1 MQETSKLVQELN
13 FPMTIEMTKK
23 SRELA
28 AKGHNVI
35 SLSLGE
41 PDFDSPDFIKEAGKT
56 GIDQNYSHY
65 TPVAGF
71 ADLREAISAKFKR
84 DNNIVYSPN
93 QIVVSTGAKQCLAN
107 AIMALVNPGDEM
119 IIPAPYW
126 VTYFEQAKLV
136 GAKPVVLKTS
146 LETNFKITPDQL
158 REAMN
163 ANSKMMVFSSPNN
176 PSGAVYSKDELR
188 ALAEVIAT
196 KKDFYV
202 ISDEIYE
209 LINYGDSYTSLAAFP
224 EIYDQVITVNGLSK
238 GFAMTGWRL
247 GYIGAP
253 EWIAKACDMI
263 QSQFTSGTSSITQ
276 RAAIAAVCAPP
287 AQVHYML
294 NMFKTRR
301 ALMMDRLNAIPGFK
315 LREPEGAFYA
325 FVEVNGAL
333 GKSADGAQINSS
345 MDLSMY
351 LLNSV
356 YVSSVPGEAFGLPG
370 YIRFS
375 FAADTEQLKEA
386 TDRIK
391 SAIEKLA

>member
-146 LETNFKITPDQL
+146 FETNFKITPDQL

-253 EWIAKACDMI
+253 DWIAKACDMI

>member
-1 MQETSKLVQELN
+1 MQETSRLVQELN

-41 PDFDSPDFIKEAGKT
+41 PDFDTPDFIKEAGKA

-65 TPVAGF
+65 MPVAGY
-71 ADLREAISAKFKR
+71 ADLREAISDKFKR
-84 DNNIVYSPN
+84 DNNINYSPN

-126 VTYFEQAKLV
+126 VTYLELAKLV
-136 GAKPVVLKTS
+136 GAKPVVLKS
-146 LETNFKITPDQL
+146 SFETNFKITPAQL

-163 ANSKMMVFSSPNN
+163 ANSKLMVFSSPNN
-176 PSGAVYSKDELR
+176 PSGAVYSEDELR

-209 LINYGDSYTSLAAFP
+209 LINYSDSHASLAAFP

-276 RAAIAAVCAPP
+276 RAAIAAVAAPP
-287 AQVHYML
+287 AEVHYML
-294 NMFKTRR
+294 DTFRARR

-325 FVEVNGAL
+325 FVEVNDVL
-333 GKSADGAQINSS
+333 GKSVGGAQINSS

-386 TDRIK
+386 TDRVK
-391 SAIEKLA
+391 TAIEKLA